1 LRRSKGLSLIRP
13 ANSELANYCKDMP
26 PKGGRLRGKK
36 ADGEST
42 GGPAGSLIKVKDLRA
57 ADRRFQQIP
66 VVTLEVRI
74 LSTPPR
80 NRPG

>member
-1 LRRSKGLSLIRP
+1 MGRSPSWEENKTS
-13 ANSELANYCKDMP
+13 KM

-66 VVTLEVRI
+66 VVTLEVHH
-74 LSTPPR
+74 PPPPPI
-80 NRPG
+80 RPG